1 MSGEFFYLQK
11 RAFSYKLTIRG
22 ITFPDSGGVY
32 SDFYEAYIP
41 VNEQIFGGGSTLN
54 TLILPTRRLAKTL
67 ILVLLTSILMVT
79 TALAEDAPKAGTGG
93 KDKVVRQIVDN
104 WIQIGTE
111 QYKRGFYAAAE
122 KSFMRAKDYE
132 ESLTAEER
140 TKLNESLQMAH
151 KAAVEQEAKQTVSEP
166 AVQRPVNKP
175 AVEQPKEQATVE
187 VNNVAKPAPSV
198 AVDTVPEVVVTTPA
212 AQPEQEQ
219 GYIGVINQRT
229 NIIRS
234 RVKAVVNDSAAKAEG
249 FIGQGQFDKAREA
262 VEVADRVVYE
272 NQQQLGDYLFNQY
285 SGQLKQL
292 SERIADGQK
301 KQAQQKED
309 EKRVK
314 AEQSQQ
320 EHKEQMS
327 AEREKRIN
335 DLFQNTLSFQKQ
347 QRYEEALGQLDML
360 LAIDP
365 QNNQAL
371 ILKQTLEDMVSFRK
385 QLEIEKEKGKEKV
398 NIMMKTDE
406 AAIPY
411 AEEMTHPKNW
421 REIIAKPTRQSPPE
435 DLVGEEST
443 NANAAVEKQLD
454 EIINLPSFSPEMQL
468 REAINLIKNS
478 VSPPINIVVNW
489 GDLYNNANID
499 QTTPI
504 NMDPQTN
511 VALHTA
517 LDLLL
522 QSVSAGVAR
531 LGYDVRDGVV
541 RVATQQSLPSRMTVK
556 VYDVTILVGRPAD
569 YYVSAAQQGGGQG
582 GGGGGGGGSGG
593 GGGGGGSGNS
603 TGGTYYE
610 DFGETDTD
618 IDRATLNTETL
629 QRMTDLVTLIQ
640 NTVAPTSWYDA
651 GGEATI
657 TAYENKKLVI
667 SQTPENHLEIVK
679 LLLEMRK
686 ALGHQ
691 VSIEARFLVVG
702 ENFLEEIGI
711 DSWGNLYSSS
721 LGGTTQWTTQ
731 SSFDMAEPQA
741 TGITGSFDIS
751 KSPVQFPPGYPA
763 AAPQSISQG
772 ALMSFTGVKF
782 GGILDGLETNF
793 LIRATQ
799 AHRDS
804 ETLVAPKVTV
814 LSGESATLQ
823 VRQTIRSPGTPDISY
838 NNYSVGGV
846 GSTGGIGGGTS
857 SVQNN
862 IFYIPTGPTL
872 NITPTI
878 TPDKKHV
885 LLNISAELWDFLGY
899 TTSLV
904 DAPFPGNG
912 TTAPVVLQY
921 HVTLPQTE
929 RSRVRTRVS
938 VPDGG
943 TLLLGGLK
951 QTAATETEV
960 GVPVL
965 SKIPIIGR
973 LFTNRSKV
981 ADSKILL
988 ILVKPTIILQEE
1000 ADAEAIAAMESQ

>member
-1 MSGEFFYLQK
+1 
-11 RAFSYKLTIRG
+11 
-22 ITFPDSGGVY
+22 
-32 SDFYEAYIP
+32 
-41 VNEQIFGGGSTLN
+41 
-54 TLILPTRRLAKTL
+54 
-67 ILVLLTSILMVT
+67 MVT
-79 TALAEDAPKAGTGG
+79 TALAADAPKTAGD

-151 KAAVEQEAKQTVSEP
+151 KAAVELEAVPVTKQNVGEP
-166 AVQRPVNKP
+166 AVQQPVNKP
-175 AVEQPKEQATVE
+175 AVEQPKEQAAVEINE
-187 VNNVAKPAPSV
+187 VNKVAEPASPA
-198 AVDTVPEVVVTTPA
+198 AVDTASGVAVTTPS

-229 NIIRS
+229 SVIRS

-262 VEVADRVVYE
+262 VEVAERVVYE

-309 EKRVK
+309 EKRMK

-320 EHKEQMS
+320 VHKEQMS
-327 AEREKRIN
+327 AEREKRIK

-347 QRYEEALGQLDML
+347 QRYVEAIGQLEML

-371 ILKQTLEDMVSFRK
+371 ILKQTLEDMVSFQK
-385 QLEIEKEKGKEKV
+385 QLEIEKEKNSEKFKTM
-398 NIMMKTDE
+398 IKTDE

-411 AEEMTHPKNW
+411 AEEMRHPKNW
-421 REIIAKPTRQSPPE
+421 REIIAKPTRQPLPE
-435 DLVGEEST
+435 DVVGEEST

-454 EIINLPSFSPEMQL
+454 EIINLPGFSPEMQL

-478 VSPPINIVVNW
+478 VSPPLEISVNW

-504 NMDPQTN
+504 NMDPLTN
-511 VALHTA
+511 VTLRTA
-517 LDLLL
+517 LNLLL
-522 QSVSAGVAR
+522 QSVSAGVAQ
-531 LGYDVRDGVV
+531 LDFIVKDGVV
-541 RVATQQSLPSRMTVK
+541 RIATQQSLPSKMTVK

-569 YYVSAAQQGGGQG
+569 YYVSASGGQG
-582 GGGGGGGGSGG
+582 SSSSSSSGGSSS
-593 GGGGGGSGNS
+593 GSSGS
-603 TGGTYYE
+603 TGGTYSEEFEE
-610 DFGETDTD
+610 DEEEDLDRDTL
-618 IDRATLNTETL
+618 RTEAL
-629 QRMTDLVTLIQ
+629 ERMNSLITLIQ
-640 NTVAPTSWYDA
+640 YTVAPTSWYDA
-651 GGEATI
+651 GGDATI
-657 TAYENKKLVI
+657 NAYESKKLVVL
-667 SQTPENHLEIVK
+667 QTPENHLEIVK

-702 ENFLEEIGI
+702 ENFLEEIGL
-711 DSWGNLYSSS
+711 DTWGNLYLGKAFGTAQWSSS
-721 LGGTTQWTTQ
+721 
-731 SSFDMAEPQA
+731 SFEMAEPEA

-751 KSPVQFPPGYPA
+751 SSTVQFPPGYPA
-763 AAPQSISQG
+763 DAPQSISQG
-772 ALMSFTGVKF
+772 ALMGFFGGKF
-782 GGILDGLETNF
+782 GGVLDGLEANF

-804 ETLVAPKVTV
+804 ESLIAPKVTV

-823 VRQTIRSPGTPDISY
+823 VKRTVRYASPPNITYNSYYSGTTTTS
-838 NNYSVGGV
+838 
-846 GSTGGIGGGTS
+846 GSSGTS
-857 SVQNN
+857 SIENN
-862 IFYIPTGPTL
+862 INYVPTGPTL

-878 TPDKKHV
+878 TPDRKHV
-885 LLNISAELWDFLGY
+885 LLNIVAELQDLLGY
-899 TTSLV
+899 DTSVVDAIVPGSGTTS
-904 DAPFPGNG
+904 A
-912 TTAPVVLQY
+912 TVLQY
-921 HVTLPQTE
+921 SVTLPQTE
-929 RSRVRTRVS
+929 RSRVKTRVS

-951 QTAATETEV
+951 QTAAVEKEV

-965 SKIPIIGR
+965 SKIPVLGR

-1000 ADAEAIAAMESQ
+1000 ADAEAIAQMEGQH

>member
-1 MSGEFFYLQK
+1 
-11 RAFSYKLTIRG
+11 
-22 ITFPDSGGVY
+22 
-32 SDFYEAYIP
+32 
-41 VNEQIFGGGSTLN
+41 
-54 TLILPTRRLAKTL
+54 
-67 ILVLLTSILMVT
+67 MVT
-79 TALAEDAPKAGTGG
+79 TALAEDAPKAGKSD

-140 TKLNESLQMAH
+140 TKLSESLQMAH
-151 KAAVEQEAKQTVSEP
+151 KAAVEQESASVAKQNAGEP
-166 AVQRPVNKP
+166 AVQ
-175 AVEQPKEQATVE
+175 PKEQVAVD
-187 VNNVAKPAPSV
+187 VNKVAAPAPSV
-198 AVDTVPEVVVTTPA
+198 TADTASGVAVTAPA
-212 AQPEQEQ
+212 DQPEQEQ
-219 GYIGVINQRT
+219 GYIGVINRRT
-229 NIIRS
+229 SIIRS

-262 VEVADRVVYE
+262 VEVAERVVYE

-292 SERIADGQK
+292 SEKIADGQK

-309 EKRVK
+309 EKRIK
-314 AEQSQQ
+314 AEQAQQ

-327 AEREKRIN
+327 ADREKRIK

-347 QRYEEALGQLDML
+347 QRYEDALGQLELL

-371 ILKQTLEDMVSFRK
+371 ILKQTLEDMISFRK
-385 QLEIEKEKGKEKV
+385 QLEVEREKGKEKV
-398 NIMMKTDE
+398 NTMIKTDE
-406 AAIPY
+406 SAIPF

-421 REIIAKPTRQSPPE
+421 RDIINKPTRQPPPE
-435 DLVGEEST
+435 EVVGEEST
-443 NANAAVEKQLD
+443 NVNAAVEKQLD
-454 EIINLPSFSPEMQL
+454 EIVNLPGLSPEMQL

-478 VSPPINIVVNW
+478 VSPPLEILVNW

-504 NMDPQTN
+504 NMDPLAN
-511 VALHTA
+511 VTLRTA

-522 QSVSAGVAR
+522 QSVSAGVSR
-531 LGYDVRDGVV
+531 LGYDVKDGVV
-541 RVATQQSLPSRMTVK
+541 RVATQQTLPSRMKVK

-569 YYVSAAQQGGGQG
+569 YYVSAGVGQGGVGGGAGQGGGQG
-582 GGGGGGGGSGG
+582 GGGGGGGGGAGQQQGG
-593 GGGGGGSGNS
+593 
-603 TGGTYYE
+603 YYQE
-610 DFGETDTD
+610 VFEETESDL
-618 IDRATLNTETL
+618 DRATLRQEAA

-657 TAYENKKLVI
+657 TPYETKKLVV
-667 SQTPENHLEIVK
+667 SQTPENHLEIIK

-702 ENFLEEIGI
+702 ENFLEDIGL
-711 DSWGNLYSSS
+711 DVSGNLY
-721 LGGTTQWTTQ
+721 LGSHFGISQWTTDP
-731 SSFDMAEPQA
+731 SFQMTVPNP
-741 TGITGSFDIS
+741 TGITGSFDVS
-751 KSPVQFPPGYPA
+751 VAGNPTQWPPGATTKDFP
-763 AAPQSISQG
+763 SG
-772 ALMSFTGVKF
+772 ALLGSFGGKF
-782 GGILDGLETNF
+782 GGILDNLQANF

-823 VRQTIRSPGTPDISY
+823 VRRTIRYPAPPNIAY
-838 NNYSVGGV
+838 NAYIGGVGGV
-846 GSTGGIGGGTS
+846 GGGIGGGGTS
-857 SVQNN
+857 SLQNSE
-862 IFYIPTGPTL
+862 FDIPTGPTL

-878 TPDKKHV
+878 TPDRKHV
-885 LLNISAELWDFLGY
+885 LLNIVAELWEFLG
-899 TTSLV
+899 V
-904 DAPFPGNG
+904 D
-912 TTAPVVLQY
+912 TY
-921 HVTLPQTE
+921 HVTALVPTTNAANNIQTFSQVPYDVTEPQTQ
-929 RSRVRTRVS
+929 RSRVKTRVS

-943 TLLLGGLK
+943 TLLIGGMK
-951 QTAATETEV
+951 DTAKTETEV

-973 LFTNRSKV
+973 LFTNRSKI
-981 ADSKILL
+981 ADQKVLL

-1000 ADAEAIAAMESQ
+1000 ADAEAIAAMESQH